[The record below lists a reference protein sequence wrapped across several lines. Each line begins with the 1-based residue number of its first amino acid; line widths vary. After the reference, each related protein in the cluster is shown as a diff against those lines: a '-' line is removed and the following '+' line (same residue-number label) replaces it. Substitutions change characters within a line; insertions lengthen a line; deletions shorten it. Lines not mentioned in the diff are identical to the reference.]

1 MYKRQVQG
9 IPAGVSS
16 GLGLIVGQFLFLVVV
31 IFGFRPILSIWSAL
45 EPLSFLIGLVW
56 FLVIFDQLCS
66 KKATPVEWNNKKQCI
81 QLFLQSLFLGCVEQT
96 TLGQY
101 LSGLTTTS
109 ESFFNEGFDSSSQFQ
124 FYLSQMTYLIGI
136 GVGLCAFG
144 GLLGWTLWKGSQ
156 IWYQTS
162 SLPYQMWKMQ
172 QVNPILILIYGSTI
186 LLSLIH
192 I

>member
-1 MYKRQVQG
+1 M
-9 IPAGVSS
+9 
-16 GLGLIVGQFLFLVVV
+16 

-144 GLLGWTLWKGSQ
+144 GYWADALERVPNLVSNIKFTLTDVEKNKLTL
-156 IWYQTS
+156 Y
-162 SLPYQMWKMQ
+162 
-172 QVNPILILIYGSTI
+172 
-186 LLSLIH
+186 
-192 I
+192 